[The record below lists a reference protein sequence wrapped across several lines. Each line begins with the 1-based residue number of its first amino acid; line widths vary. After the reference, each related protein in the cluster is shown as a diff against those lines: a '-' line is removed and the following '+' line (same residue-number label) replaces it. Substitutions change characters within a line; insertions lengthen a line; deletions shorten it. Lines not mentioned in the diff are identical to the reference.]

1 MKILKVINFGSLN
14 IDHVYHVEHIVR
26 PEETLRTN
34 KTLFFAGGKGL
45 NQSIAISRAGA
56 NVIHAGCVGMNDGN
70 YLLNVLEKSGVN
82 TSLIRKKETNTGA
95 AYIQVTPEGTRS
107 IIEYGG
113 ANLTITSDHIDYVIA
128 QIHKGDILLLQNE
141 INSIPLIVEKALD
154 AGAKIAL
161 NASPF
166 TEELKSLP
174 LDKLSYVFLNRNEA
188 SQFTGKNP
196 MDVEGLISSL
206 RETFSNADII
216 LTMGMKGSMLITP
229 EDSIYQ
235 GIYDV
240 DTKDKTAAG
249 DAFIGFYL
257 GTIMCG
263 ACSRD
268 AIMMAAKAAAICAS
282 RAGASSSI
290 PMAEEC
296 YTL

>member
-113 ANLTITSDHIDYVIA
+113 ANYRIT
-128 QIHKGDILLLQNE
+128 QR
-141 INSIPLIVEKALD
+141 LIKKKRTSWVPYGWRFRRTRQKRRMVLD
-154 AGAKIAL
+154 
-161 NASPF
+161 
-166 TEELKSLP
+166 
-174 LDKLSYVFLNRNEA
+174 
-188 SQFTGKNP
+188 
-196 MDVEGLISSL
+196 
-206 RETFSNADII
+206 
-216 LTMGMKGSMLITP
+216 
-229 EDSIYQ
+229 
-235 GIYDV
+235 
-240 DTKDKTAAG
+240 
-249 DAFIGFYL
+249 
-257 GTIMCG
+257 
-263 ACSRD
+263 
-268 AIMMAAKAAAICAS
+268 
-282 RAGASSSI
+282 
-290 PMAEEC
+290 
-296 YTL
+296 